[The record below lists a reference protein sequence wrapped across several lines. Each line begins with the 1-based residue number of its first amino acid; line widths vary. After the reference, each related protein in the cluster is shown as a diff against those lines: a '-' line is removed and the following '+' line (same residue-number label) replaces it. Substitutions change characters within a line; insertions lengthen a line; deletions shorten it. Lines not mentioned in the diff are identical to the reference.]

1 MTSSTDNRKTM
12 ADGFKAEGNAL
23 YTKGDYK
30 AAYDKYTEAIKSD
43 ETNAVLFSNQAACSL
58 AMKEYLNAAS
68 DAIQAIRKDSNFSK
82 GWARLGMG
90 RHELGHFDG
99 SIHAWKK
106 ALECLP
112 QENPSEVE
120 RRLKQQYEAGLKAAS
135 DAKAR
140 PRQPKVNVGD
150 LTADDVAQGILP
162 ISRALAL
169 LNKLPAGKQYNSS
182 AWVIVHAHRAIT
194 LLSDG
199 ILRDV
204 RASTLDGPILLEMFH
219 TQVALENGV
228 YNAWAHDAP
237 DVVIEK
243 ASKRLEL
250 HGWDAVMPA
259 LSLTVRWIYNVL
271 ELKAATFTVFL
282 NRFWILKGH
291 LARNSEPD
299 QSAAM
304 QYYDGAVSVLDWG
317 SKTRDAPKGPG
328 SIFNKAFMRGVV
340 RLRIESYRM
349 AYKYFDKDRYILLL
363 DVIMTLAKNLI
374 EEIEAN
380 PLTEA
385 EESQI
390 HTGLALSFWHYPRAS
405 AYATRGLCFL
415 ELGLAA
421 RRHGQG
427 RIATKSFADAAEMYM
442 TAANCLPEDE
452 ELHAYF
458 LKIAFET
465 YWFRG
470 LPLRESLALCS
481 KINRSLP
488 KVAEIWEYSQ
498 FSNRW
503 SEHVDEL
510 KRFES
515 EALDGLLEGRYTMET
530 PAFLHR
536 APETPSQLSEDGALA
551 AFVML
556 RSRHEMPSPTWMMT
570 SSSVSHPWIFISV
583 YDCHHNAPS
592 DDVEIALYYA
602 QCGGMILA
610 ILIGI
615 CNTVRARVTPGNEKK
630 VYPSQEEVDV
640 LADGTCIVHPQPTKT
655 DVFYDASPP
664 HEGGETA
671 GGVTET
677 REHSYA
683 LSVADQRSSAEAIEI
698 KARLVAPPDMLDASH
713 PIKTESPP
721 LQLIKTESPPPSTSL
736 WNIVKHYGSYSDCF
750 QSLDW
755 SHSGTIDGRQ
765 DASCFIFPSCQ
776 EATASPIDRCFSRS
790 SFSTSSS
797 ESDCFSTPEPGTSTF
812 ASAAA
817 AGPYQAA
824 VPDIAMFDSS
834 SAAPLDAYS
843 NLDFGGAVDVT
854 AVLPSDCSD
863 LSVPQMQMP
872 GVTFPWNPSH
882 NMSGAH
888 DYSQLSHPDLALHQL
903 LSQFVASGPD
913 GSAFTS
919 SYSIPPQLL
928 PDTTSESSSFI
939 TLSHDL
945 PHATVIAQI
954 PIHQP
959 RPRKHEILA
968 RRDKERLEKL
978 AAMTIDSLPPT
989 CDFPVAQ
996 EPENPDGM
1004 QGIDLHDDNVSAHRL
1019 DSTPSNVV
1027 GPSICLGSGGTLS
1040 PSALLLQS
1048 VSDSVMHGPLPHTAD
1063 ASSAIEAA
1071 CNWQLEELFPPSGL
1085 VMAWSGNAFL
1095 VNFKH
1100 DRTYYVSFIQTVSSA
1115 ALSLFCVPDPLVRSV
1130 PHCFSPSRL
1139 PAPANLHSALDPK
1152 RLAVTPRTNA
1162 SRPLPRGPHVQ
1173 TFISLPALGS
1183 LAQHTATGRG
1193 ISCRLMSIKALFYA
1207 YILGGITFLPLVI
1220 IGAIFYTV
1228 YTSVPI
1234 SDTDNDDKK
1243 LEVAEP
1249 VDLPSTTSA
1258 PSLSDVNDLPKVRK
1272 GWLTVRRTF
1281 KEQPSEASYVGMVRG
1296 FLDARSKDAKR
1307 SRPKDL
1313 WYVVLK
1319 GKVLYLYE
1327 DESMTECE
1335 AAIELGGHDVVIFP
1349 EGLADG
1355 ELFSKRNAICMKPRV
1370 APHSKELPSVTREM
1384 VMESENVDEK
1394 VEEMGGG
1401 PKEKQRERERLVEV
1415 EKQREEARDQALD
1428 IATPWFIFVKSV
1440 VEMEDWYH
1448 ALVHASD
1455 HPANAPTLAPLEPVF
1470 WPADMN
1476 RLVETLDE
1484 QPDIIPMRWLN
1495 ALIGRLFF
1503 SYYRTQT
1510 LESYII
1516 GRLMKKIS
1524 KVKRPGF
1531 LSDVVVREVSVGN
1544 KAPTFSKPML
1554 KELTKEGD
1562 ASLELQLHYKGEV
1575 RITVEATATIN
1586 LGARFKTYTVKLVL
1600 ALVIR
1605 EIEGNLLVKVKRP
1618 PSSRIWYAF
1627 TQMPRIVMD
1636 VEPVIQESVVMPN
1649 MDDISFFESSR
1660 YQHRG
1665 GIWADASRRETSP
1678 PYSSENT
1685 SQDDSRSTASAPAA
1699 ELLRPTDPEHPLIQR
1714 SHSAEEA
1721 ALKNKISSEPQILL
1735 TDPRRT
1741 SPSVPSTPDTGSKRR
1756 SWFGAPRDDEPS
1768 TPNSL
1773 HPHQDEN
1780 DESEQRDNSAII
1792 LAALAGVLVPRNLG
1806 TTLLG
1811 RRIFRDRGRIKL
1823 CVFLMAAQDH
1833 RGEVMSMGYAPPPP
1847 PASAEQKKPAIQSV
1861 YRLWKNPSSSG
1872 SQPRVAGAL
1881 PETQDGFAG
1890 RDEDAAGDAQ
1900 SEMLASRPVPPPLPP
1915 RSNPAVA
1922 LQGRQDAAGGGASS
1936 ASAVLQSIVSKDRTR
1951 RESLEP
1957 AGEEGA
1963 NSTSSASTS
1972 VPAGVP
1978 PPLPARSA
1986 ATTVKP
1992 PALPPRR
1999 PSGLTAA
2006 TV

>member
-12 ADGFKAEGNAL
+12 ADAFKAEGNAL

-68 DAIQAIRKDSNFSK
+68 DAIQAIRKDPNFSK

-112 QENPSEVE
+112 QENLSEVE
-120 RRLKQQYEAGLKAAS
+120 RRLRQQYEAGLKAAS

-150 LTADDVAQGILP
+150 LTVDDVAQGILP

-219 TQVALENGV
+219 TQVALENSV

-349 AYKYFDKDRYILLL
+349 AYKYFDKDRYIMLL

-390 HTGLALSFWHYPRAS
+390 HTGFALSFWHYPRAS

-421 RRHGQG
+421 RRHGQD
-427 RIATKSFADAAEMYM
+427 RVATKSFADAAEMYM
-442 TAANCLPEDE
+442 TAADCLPEDE
-452 ELHAYF
+452 ELHAWARLRLFFADF

-470 LPLRESLALCS
+470 LPLRETLALCS

-498 FSNRW
+498 FSSRW

-530 PAFLHR
+530 LA
-536 APETPSQLSEDGALA
+536 A
-551 AFVML
+551 AFVCFIYECYIL
-556 RSRHEMPSPTWMMT
+556 FLTPPTFDYGIYLDYVLVHTLGIYT
-570 SSSVSHPWIFISV
+570 SSTKTLIFISV

-592 DDVEIALYYA
+592 DDVEIALSYA

-640 LADGTCIVHPQPTKT
+640 LADGTCIVHPQPNGPRIRRFGRVRERGGTKT
-655 DVFYDASPP
+655 PDRVSKRSFGSVFWNSANRFA
-664 HEGGETA
+664 TNCK
-671 GGVTET
+671 T
-677 REHSYA
+677 RSTVGPTFGSTGSA
-683 LSVADQRSSAEAIEI
+683 L
-698 KARLVAPPDMLDASH
+698 APPDMFDASQ

-721 LQLIKTESPPPSTSL
+721 LHLIKTESPPPSTSL
-736 WNIVKHYGSYSDCF
+736 WNIVKQYGSYSDCF

-765 DASCFIFPSCQ
+765 DA
-776 EATASPIDRCFSRS
+776 
-790 SFSTSSS
+790 
-797 ESDCFSTPEPGTSTF
+797 
-812 ASAAA
+812 
-817 AGPYQAA
+817 
-824 VPDIAMFDSS
+824 
-834 SAAPLDAYS
+834 APFDAYS
-843 NLDFGGAVDVT
+843 NLDFGGAIDI
-854 AVLPSDCSD
+854 
-863 LSVPQMQMP
+863 QMP

-989 CDFPVAQ
+989 CDFLVAQ

-1048 VSDSVMHGPLPHTAD
+1048 VSDSVMHGPLPHAAD

-1085 VMAWSGNAFL
+1085 VVAWSGNAFL
-1095 VNFKH
+1095 MNFKH
-1100 DRTYYVSFIQTVSSA
+1100 DRTYYVSFPHTVS
-1115 ALSLFCVPDPLVRSV
+1115 
-1130 PHCFSPSRL
+1130 
-1139 PAPANLHSALDPK
+1139 
-1152 RLAVTPRTNA
+1152 
-1162 SRPLPRGPHVQ
+1162 
-1173 TFISLPALGS
+1173 
-1183 LAQHTATGRG
+1183 
-1193 ISCRLMSIKALFYA
+1193 
-1207 YILGGITFLPLVI
+1207 
-1220 IGAIFYTV
+1220 
-1228 YTSVPI
+1228 
-1234 SDTDNDDKK
+1234 
-1243 LEVAEP
+1243 
-1249 VDLPSTTSA
+1249 
-1258 PSLSDVNDLPKVRK
+1258 
-1272 GWLTVRRTF
+1272 
-1281 KEQPSEASYVGMVRG
+1281 
-1296 FLDARSKDAKR
+1296 
-1307 SRPKDL
+1307 
-1313 WYVVLK
+1313 
-1319 GKVLYLYE
+1319 
-1327 DESMTECE
+1327 
-1335 AAIELGGHDVVIFP
+1335 
-1349 EGLADG
+1349 
-1355 ELFSKRNAICMKPRV
+1355 
-1370 APHSKELPSVTREM
+1370 
-1384 VMESENVDEK
+1384 
-1394 VEEMGGG
+1394 
-1401 PKEKQRERERLVEV
+1401 
-1415 EKQREEARDQALD
+1415 
-1428 IATPWFIFVKSV
+1428 
-1440 VEMEDWYH
+1440 
-1448 ALVHASD
+1448 
-1455 HPANAPTLAPLEPVF
+1455 
-1470 WPADMN
+1470 
-1476 RLVETLDE
+1476 
-1484 QPDIIPMRWLN
+1484 
-1495 ALIGRLFF
+1495 
-1503 SYYRTQT
+1503 
-1510 LESYII
+1510 
-1516 GRLMKKIS
+1516 
-1524 KVKRPGF
+1524 
-1531 LSDVVVREVSVGN
+1531 
-1544 KAPTFSKPML
+1544 
-1554 KELTKEGD
+1554 
-1562 ASLELQLHYKGEV
+1562 
-1575 RITVEATATIN
+1575 
-1586 LGARFKTYTVKLVL
+1586 
-1600 ALVIR
+1600 
-1605 EIEGNLLVKVKRP
+1605 
-1618 PSSRIWYAF
+1618 
-1627 TQMPRIVMD
+1627 
-1636 VEPVIQESVVMPN
+1636 
-1649 MDDISFFESSR
+1649 
-1660 YQHRG
+1660 
-1665 GIWADASRRETSP
+1665 
-1678 PYSSENT
+1678 
-1685 SQDDSRSTASAPAA
+1685 
-1699 ELLRPTDPEHPLIQR
+1699 
-1714 SHSAEEA
+1714 
-1721 ALKNKISSEPQILL
+1721 
-1735 TDPRRT
+1735 
-1741 SPSVPSTPDTGSKRR
+1741 
-1756 SWFGAPRDDEPS
+1756 
-1768 TPNSL
+1768 NS
-1773 HPHQDEN
+1773 
-1780 DESEQRDNSAII
+1780 
-1792 LAALAGVLVPRNLG
+1792 
-1806 TTLLG
+1806 
-1811 RRIFRDRGRIKL
+1811 
-1823 CVFLMAAQDH
+1823 
-1833 RGEVMSMGYAPPPP
+1833 SMGFMY
-1847 PASAEQKKPAIQSV
+1847 
-1861 YRLWKNPSSSG
+1861 
-1872 SQPRVAGAL
+1872 
-1881 PETQDGFAG
+1881 
-1890 RDEDAAGDAQ
+1890 
-1900 SEMLASRPVPPPLPP
+1900 MLENEKS
-1915 RSNPAVA
+1915 
-1922 LQGRQDAAGGGASS
+1922 
-1936 ASAVLQSIVSKDRTR
+1936 
-1951 RESLEP
+1951 
-1957 AGEEGA
+1957 
-1963 NSTSSASTS
+1963 
-1972 VPAGVP
+1972 
-1978 PPLPARSA
+1978 
-1986 ATTVKP
+1986 
-1992 PALPPRR
+1992 
-1999 PSGLTAA
+1999 
-2006 TV
+2006 